1 MATHDYV
8 IDNSTGANVRADIN
22 NVLQAIVTNNS
33 TSDIA
38 NLPATF
44 PSMLVADAN
53 AGIMKLRNTSN
64 NGFVN
69 LFTLAGGVDVDAAST
84 FSEDVTFEGAT
95 SGKNIVFD
103 RSDNALEFNDDAKA
117 TFGTDADC
125 SITHS
130 GADFAIT
137 NSTGNLNI
145 LCNSAQA
152 IQLRH
157 GSENMVRAIT
167 DGAVELYFDSN
178 KKCETSSSGIVVTG
192 QMSSN
197 SAQIVGASGGDAEL
211 QLFSD
216 GGSQAADKVR
226 IRQTHVGNSFLIE
239 SFASGSYESILKGTD
254 ARAIE
259 LHYQDSKK
267 LETTSSGVK
276 VGSVTIDSGFNN
288 IGLPDGGQVR
298 FGTGEDLQIF
308 HNGSNSK
315 IVDSNSNA
323 FQIQSN
329 DLRLQ
334 STAGESYVRGIAN
347 GAVELYYNN
356 AKKLSTTSNGIKLDD
371 DTRIGIGNGEDLQL
385 YHDGVDSYIVDHGTG
400 NLRVVANNFILL
412 NRAETQFIMKGI
424 DGGAT
429 ELYHA
434 GDKKFNTLSTGCFV
448 TGSLDI
454 AGQCLPSQDHSGLNL
469 GSSTLRW
476 TTVFAAN
483 GSINTSDRNEKNTIV
498 ESDLGLD
505 FINKLKPISYK
516 WNKDDGKTHY
526 GLIAQDLEETLTTLG
541 KTIADFGG
549 IFKEDNSPMG
559 LGYSELIAPLI
570 KAVQELSAKV
580 AALEAA

>member
-1 MATHDYV
+1 MAQHDYV

-69 LFTLAGGVDVDAAST
+69 LFTLAGGIDVDAAST
-84 FSEDVTFEGAT
+84 FSEDVTFEGST

-103 RSDNALEFNDDAKA
+103 RSDNALEFNDNAKA
-117 TFGTDADC
+117 TFGTGSDLEIFHNGTRSEIQNNTGDLIIQASENNKLMLRAQTGESHLIGYHNAQVELYYDGGKKLETYSHGIKANQNIHIQGSAYLDDADV
-125 SITHS
+125 S
-130 GADFAIT
+130 
-137 NSTGNLNI
+137 NSTGILHFGDSQDLQIYHNGSVSRIQDVGTGQLEITTNGSSIDLNKG
-145 LCNSAQA
+145 LTEYMG
-152 IQLRH
+152 RFK
-157 GSENMVRAIT
+157 T
-167 DGAVELYFDSN
+167 DGAVELYYD
-178 KKCETSSSGIVVTG
+178 
-192 QMSSN
+192 
-197 SAQIVGASGGDAEL
+197 
-211 QLFSD
+211 
-216 GGSQAADKVR
+216 
-226 IRQTHVGNSFLIE
+226 
-239 SFASGSYESILKGTD
+239 
-254 ARAIE
+254 
-259 LHYQDSKK
+259 
-267 LETTSSGVK
+267 
-276 VGSVTIDSGFNN
+276 
-288 IGLPDGGQVR
+288 
-298 FGTGEDLQIF
+298 
-308 HNGSNSK
+308 NG
-315 IVDSNSNA
+315 
-323 FQIQSN
+323 
-329 DLRLQ
+329 
-334 STAGESYVRGIAN
+334 
-347 GAVELYYNN
+347 
-356 AKKLSTTSNGIKLDD
+356 KKLSTTANGIKLDD

-385 YHDGVDSYIVDHGTG
+385 YHDGADSYIVDHGTG

-434 GDKKFNTLSTGCFV
+434 GDKKFDTNSSGCSV
-448 TGSLDI
+448 LGSLTV
-454 AGQCLPSQDHSGLNL
+454 AGSIFPSNDHASLNL
-469 GSSTLRW
+469 GSANFRW

-483 GSINTSDRNEKNTIV
+483 GSINTSDKNEKNTIV

-526 GLIAQDLEETLTTLG
+526 GLIAQDLEETLTSLG

-549 IFKEDNSPMG
+549 IYKEDESPMG

-570 KAVQELSAKV
+570 KAVQELSAEV
-580 AALEAA
+580 ASLKAS